1 MARPVPSSSAAAD
14 HVQVM
19 LLRDAGTAGRFARAR
34 SLTQS
39 VVALSR
45 RAIRKRH
52 PGWSERDLLLEF
64 IAVHYGCE
72 LAERVRAHLERCG
85 R

>member
-1 MARPVPSSSAAAD
+1 
-14 HVQVM
+14 
-19 LLRDAGTAGRFARAR
+19 
-34 SLTQS
+34 
-39 VVALSR
+39 LSR